1 VSGAVVY
8 RLATAD
14 DIPVLAEMRA
24 AFHFED
30 DPAGEAPAGFE
41 TAFGEVV
48 RRGIESGRWTIWVAE
63 ANGSIVSH
71 AFVGLIDKIPRPH
84 PQARTLGYLTNVYT
98 RPEQR
103 NRGIGSALLAQVE
116 DWARA
121 NDVELLVVWP
131 SEESVSF
138 YERAGFATGRDP
150 LVWFS

>member
-30 DPAGEAPAGFE
+30 DPAGIGSPGFE
-41 TAFGEVV
+41 KAFDEVV
-48 RRGIESGRWTIWVAE
+48 RRGIESGRWAVWVAE
-63 ANGSIVSH
+63 SGGSIVSH
-71 AFVGLIDKIPRPH
+71 AFVGLVDKIPRPER
-84 PQARTLGYLTNVYT
+84 QALFLGYLTNVYT

-103 NRGIGSALLAQVE
+103 NRGIGSGLLAQVE

-131 SEESVSF
+131 SDESVPF